1 MCTGPCEPRAAWNQA
16 WQLIGSLSTGLC
28 APSLQIPLN
37 TVTRGAAEGKGSR
50 RTRVLDPMMSSPMR
64 AKSLHSCPTLCDPMD
79 CSPPG
84 SPVYG
89 ILQARILEWAAM
101 SSRGSSRP
109 RDRLLHLLHWQ
120 TGSLPRTPPGKPWCP
135 LPLTFISSFPK
146 RKRMRKLA
154 PLCRATWGHRAST
167 CQRPRSRELQMT
179 WGLVVWK
186 RGLKWM
192 AISGRGCRLQ
202 PHWKSTWNLGGGEVL
217 KGHLWSE
224 TPRDPEGREEAPWS
238 TPLTCVHLEGPL
250 PGA

>member
-1 MCTGPCEPRAAWNQA
+1 MCTGPGEPRAAWNQA

-37 TVTRGAAEGKGSR
+37 TVTRRAAEGKGSR
-50 RTRVLDPMMSSPMR
+50 RTQVLDPMMSPPVR

-89 ILQARILEWAAM
+89 ILQARILEWVAM

-120 TGSLPRTPPGKPWCP
+120 TGSLPGTPPGKPWCP

-154 PLCRATWGHRAST
+154 PLCRATWG
-167 CQRPRSRELQMT
+167 PP
-179 WGLVVWK
+179 GL
-186 RGLKWM
+186 
-192 AISGRGCRLQ
+192 
-202 PHWKSTWNLGGGEVL
+202 NLPAPTVQGVADDVGFGGVEARVEVDGDIWPGVQAAAAL
-217 KGHLWSE
+217 E
-224 TPRDPEGREEAPWS
+224 
-238 TPLTCVHLEGPL
+238 VHLE
-250 PGA
+250 PGGR